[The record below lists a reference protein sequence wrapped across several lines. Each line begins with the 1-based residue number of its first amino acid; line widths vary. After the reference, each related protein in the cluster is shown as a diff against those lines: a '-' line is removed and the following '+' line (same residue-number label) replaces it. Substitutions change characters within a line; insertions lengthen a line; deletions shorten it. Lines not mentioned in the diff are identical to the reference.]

1 MPYRRQLSCSNQC
14 SRLSRPP
21 DAGHGPE
28 SLTAGGIAAVDHHLI
43 DLRFNP
49 RRLGLLG
56 RCPAALVAAERQH
69 QDSPDLR
76 ILQAQEDKFI
86 VPQCKPVV
94 AKSTVVSV
102 RLPDTMLEKLEDAAS
117 KTGRSRNELVKMCI
131 DYALARL
138 EITEE

>member
-1 MPYRRQLSCSNQC
+1 MPVADQK
-14 SRLSRPP
+14 
-21 DAGHGPE
+21 G
-28 SLTAGGIAAVDHHLI
+28 LTAGGIAAVDHLI
-43 DLRFNP
+43 DPRFNP

-102 RLPDTMLEKLEDAAS
+102 RLPDTMLAKLEDAAS
-117 KTGRSRNELVKMCI
+117 KTGVPAMSL
-131 DYALARL
+131 
-138 EITEE
+138 